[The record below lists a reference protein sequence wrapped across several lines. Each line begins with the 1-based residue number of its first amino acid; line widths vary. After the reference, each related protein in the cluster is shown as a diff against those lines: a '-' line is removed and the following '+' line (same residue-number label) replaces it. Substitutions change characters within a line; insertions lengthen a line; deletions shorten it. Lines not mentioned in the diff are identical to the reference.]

1 MHLERTEVREDHS
14 RSVCVG
20 SLALRL
26 SRLLRRRVESPLQEV
41 DIRARAKRVAV
52 GVDFF
57 GTDVVGLLAREG
69 EDELRVVTR
78 GVGNALVDV

>member
-20 SLALRL
+20 SFALRL

-41 DIRARAKRVAV
+41 DIRTRAKRVAV